1 MAAKL
6 KDKSNKIIYDLRSQP
21 YQKRLLILRISLVV
35 VLCLLLAWWFYILK
49 NSITEN
55 PSPSISSDKIEE
67 NNKKKN
73 EEVSHWEV
81 FTKGASIVYQNNI
94 LPVFK
99 KVGDIALSLFSDIV
113 GIVIEISQ
121 AIFYVVNQI
130 TIQFKAY
137 IELISSFLKQPNFL
151 IK

>member
-6 KDKSNKIIYDLRSQP
+6 KDKSNKIIDDLRSQP

-55 PSPSISSDKIEE
+55 PSISSDKIEE

-81 FTKGASIVYQNNI
+81 FTKGALIIYQNNI
-94 LPVFK
+94 LPFFK
-99 KVGDIALSLFSDIV
+99 KVGDIVLSLFSNIV

>member
-6 KDKSNKIIYDLRSQP
+6 KDKSNKIINDLRSQP

-55 PSPSISSDKIEE
+55 PTISSDKVEE
-67 NNKKKN
+67 NNKEKS
-73 EEVSHWEV
+73 EGVSRWEIFV
-81 FTKGASIVYQNNI
+81 KGATIIYQNNI
-94 LPVFK
+94 LPFLK

-113 GIVIEISQ
+113 GIVIKISQ
-121 AIFYVVNQI
+121 AIYYVYNQI
-130 TIQFKAY
+130 AIQFKAY
-137 IELISSFLKQPNFL
+137 VELISSFLKQPNFL